1 MLSELVDPNDYLF
14 KLVSD
19 RVRFQYCEKGSE
31 EVKTATVGVP
41 FGSPLSCTLS
51 NIFLT
56 DIDKSMRQFK
66 VYYFRYADDVLIAG
80 VDPDEVLRA
89 AKCFDD
95 SVVALKLKLKAS
107 HSVNFSFADHPQF
120 EKVTKFRHLGLEY
133 LSDGKIKL
141 GVEKQRKIIN
151 FFKRELDKRKY
162 QIKKAKG
169 IDEKL
174 KITVEAVN
182 DMVINRIR
190 SAAIVDYYLKHVN
203 DEVQLRNIDRLVAER
218 VISATLQK
226 KPFRPHDF
234 RRIPFKKLRQFGLI
248 SLLHR
253 NRLHKHGHL
262 KISFLSLH
270 NELVMKRYIEQME
283 RRKERIEHMRM
294 SKKIK
299 KRIL

>member
-1 MLSELVDPNDYLF
+1 
-14 KLVSD
+14 
-19 RVRFQYCEKGSE
+19 
-31 EVKTATVGVP
+31 
-41 FGSPLSCTLS
+41 
-51 NIFLT
+51 
-56 DIDKSMRQFK
+56 MR
-66 VYYFRYADDVLIAG
+66 RL
-80 VDPDEVLRA
+80 
-89 AKCFDD
+89 
-95 SVVALKLKLKAS
+95 ALLL
-107 HSVNFSFADHPQF
+107 
-120 EKVTKFRHLGLEY
+120 L
-133 LSDGKIKL
+133 
-141 GVEKQRKIIN
+141 
-151 FFKRELDKRKY
+151 RELDKRKY

-174 KITVEAVN
+174 KIAVEAVN

-234 RRIPFKKLRQFGLI
+234 RQIPFKKLRQFGLI

-294 SKKIK
+294 SRKIK
-299 KRIL
+299 KANTPG